1 MTVMLIQNVKVRW
14 YVALTIVQVCQQ
26 AWTVVPLH
34 VIMTLIVTTKNAT
47 LIFTIADW
55 IPTALTGQNAAT
67 TLHALRGRGIVIMI
81 PNVQDHLLAILTVA

>member
-1 MTVMLIQNVKVRW
+1 MTVMVIQNVKVRW
-14 YVALTIVQVCQQ
+14 YVAKTIVQVCQQ

-47 LIFTIADW
+47 LIFTIVDW
-55 IPTALTGQNAAT
+55 IPTALTGQNAAMT
-67 TLHALRGRGIVIMI
+67 RHALRGRGIVIMI